1 MTEAAYWFV
10 NTVTVET
17 YLGETAKGPSYAAAT
32 DVACWVEDET
42 RLIRNADGSEVV
54 SSATVYA
61 PLDAAAMFPPKSK
74 VTTSTRTAFVIATN
88 ALDSG
93 SLDLELDHVQIS
105 LT

>member
-17 YLGETAKGPSYAAAT
+17 YLGETAKGPSYDT
-32 DVACWVEDET
+32 PRTVTCWVEDET
-42 RLIRNADGSEVV
+42 RMVRDATGSQVV

-61 PLDAAAMFPPKSK
+61 PLDKASLFPPKSK
-74 VTTSTRTAFVIATN
+74 VTTSTRTAFVIVAN
-88 ALDSG
+88 SFDSG
-93 SLDLELDHVQIS
+93 SLALDLDHVQVT